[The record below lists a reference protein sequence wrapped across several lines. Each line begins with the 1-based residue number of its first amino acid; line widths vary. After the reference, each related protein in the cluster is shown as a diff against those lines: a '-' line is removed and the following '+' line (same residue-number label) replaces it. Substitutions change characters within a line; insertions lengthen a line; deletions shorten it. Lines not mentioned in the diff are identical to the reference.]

1 VSGRTRLDVAL
12 VEQGL
17 AESRARA
24 QALIMAGRVTVDG
37 AVVDKAGA
45 PVKAGAGLAVTEPP
59 RYVSRGG
66 EKLETAIRQFGI
78 DVRAERC
85 LDAGSSTGGF
95 TDCLLQHGAA
105 AVAAVDVG
113 RAQLHERLRADPRVT
128 VLEGVNARTLDPQ
141 QLPFRPTLITADVS
155 FISLRLVL
163 PAVLEAAADQWR
175 AVLLVKPQFE
185 AGPKDVRRGVVRDPA
200 VRERVLHDLA
210 DFVTSRGAV
219 ILGVCDSSLPGP
231 AGNREYLMYVASPG
245 HPVSR
250 ERQADV
256 SAEIRAAVHGP
267 DQPAGEAS
275 GGGGPRPAGA
285 DRGRAPAPPPGR

>member
-1 VSGRTRLDVAL
+1 MPRLDVAL
-12 VEQGL
+12 YERGL

-24 QALIMAGRVTVDG
+24 QALVLAGLVTVDG
-37 AVVDKAGA
+37 RPAAKAGMA
-45 PVKAGAGLAVTEPP
+45 VRDDQDLAVAELP
-59 RYVSRGG
+59 RFVSRGG
-66 EKLETAIRQFGI
+66 DKLATMLDRLGWDVAGADAI
-78 DVRAERC
+78 DVGA
-85 LDAGSSTGGF
+85 STGGF
-95 TDCLLQHGAA
+95 SDCLLQRGAA
-105 AVAAVDVG
+105 RVIALDVG
-113 RAQLHERLRADPRVT
+113 HGQLHPRVRGDPRVT
-128 VLEGVNARTLDPQ
+128 VLERTNARTLAALE
-141 QLPFRPTLITADVS
+141 LPFAPDLLVADVS

-163 PAVLEAAADQWR
+163 DAAIGVLRRPWR

>member
-1 VSGRTRLDVAL
+1 MSAKTRLDVAL
-12 VEQGL
+12 VERGL

-37 AVVDKAGA
+37 AVVDKAGT
-45 PVKAGAGLAVTEPP
+45 PVPAGADLAVEKPP

-66 EKLETAIRQFGI
+66 EKLETALGRFTI
-78 DVRAERC
+78 DVRGERC
-85 LDAGSSTGGF
+85 LDVGSSTGGF

-128 VLEGVNARTLDPQ
+128 VLEGVNARYLDAE
-141 QLPFRPTLITADVS
+141 QLPFRPELITADVS

-163 PAVLEAAADQWR
+163 PAVLAAAADPWR

-200 VRERVLHDLA
+200 VRERVLHDVG
-210 DFVTSRGAV
+210 DFVTCRGAV

-250 ERQADV
+250 ERHTDV
-256 SAEIRAAVHGP
+256 SAEIRAAIHGP

-275 GGGGPRPAGA
+275 GGRDARPSGA
-285 DRGRAPAPPPGR
+285 DR